1 MQVYTKMINTRMF
14 FSVITLLIGSFH
26 VNVFAQNVSPGALEP
41 EREVPMLP
49 DVVDDNIVT
58 VPSVAA
64 RPVSDD
70 NGPVISVQK
79 FVITYDEPQLVSSEQ
94 SASAS
99 SLVSDYLQDSGNELS
114 LTQLDDVAFL
124 LTELLR
130 DSGLLLAKAILPA
143 QEIESGAV
151 LIRVFVGKFGA
162 VDSEANVLYNK
173 TKLQQ
178 PFESVIGDAVNVD
191 FVESTILRLS
201 DMPGFTAAAVF
212 KPGNALGETRLT
224 VKAVEEA
231 PISYFAQAD
240 NYGVESTGDARLL
253 LGVKVNNVTGHIDQL
268 SVDALKTFSPGDLR
282 NARLTYEITHP
293 DLVHTFGLGFSKT
306 SYDVEDEAVLV
317 LGIEG
322 DTEIG
327 EIFLRSQW
335 IRQRN
340 INVATR
346 IGLALKRSNVDFTT
360 FNVEQGVD
368 RLTVFEATVVAD
380 ALDTRFRGVHR
391 ASLTFSHGFN
401 GLLGSMDGQG
411 NGESLGIVNGE
422 QTLPGQF
429 NKISAS
435 YSRLQ
440 SVVRNNSLLLH
451 FNGQYSDDL
460 LSSLERMSLG
470 GPYTVRAYPVA
481 EYVRDTAVFTSL
493 AWVINGGVFS
503 DGIAYGEYGWS
514 DILSLSLFA
523 DYGWGKLKDGSGGPT
538 STIDIAGWGVEA
550 ELTFPDFGGFTR
562 LSAAKPFDG
571 SEALNGEDIQYW
583 LSFGLNL

>member
-1 MQVYTKMINTRMF
+1 MQIYTKMINTRMF
-14 FSVITLLIGSFH
+14 FSVITLLVGSFQ
-26 VNVFAQNVSPGALEP
+26 VNVFAQNLSPGALEP
-41 EREVPMLP
+41 ERELPMLP
-49 DVVDDNIVT
+49 DIVDDNIVT

-79 FVITYDEPQLVSSEQ
+79 FVITYDDPQLVSSEQ

-99 SLVSDYLQDSGNELS
+99 SLVSDYLQDSGNALS
-114 LTQLDDVAFL
+114 LTQLDDVTFL
-124 LTELLR
+124 LTEQLR
-130 DSGLLLAKAILPA
+130 GSGLLLAKAILPA

-173 TKLQQ
+173 TTIQQ
-178 PFESVIGDAVNVD
+178 PFESAIGDAVKVD

-224 VKAVEEA
+224 VKAVKEA
-231 PISYFAQAD
+231 PISYFSQAD

-282 NARLTYEITHP
+282 NARLAYEITHP
-293 DLVHTFGLGFSKT
+293 DLVHTLGLGFSKT

-335 IRQRN
+335 VRQRN

-440 SVVRNNSLLLH
+440 SVVRNNSLLFH

-514 DILSLSLFA
+514 DILSLSVFA

>member
-1 MQVYTKMINTRMF
+1 
-14 FSVITLLIGSFH
+14 
-26 VNVFAQNVSPGALEP
+26 
-41 EREVPMLP
+41 
-49 DVVDDNIVT
+49 
-58 VPSVAA
+58 
-64 RPVSDD
+64 
-70 NGPVISVQK
+70 
-79 FVITYDEPQLVSSEQ
+79 
-94 SASAS
+94 
-99 SLVSDYLQDSGNELS
+99 
-114 LTQLDDVAFL
+114 
-124 LTELLR
+124 LTEQLR
-130 DSGLLLAKAILPA
+130 GSGLLLAKAILPA

-173 TKLQQ
+173 TTIQQ
-178 PFESVIGDAVNVD
+178 PFESAIGDAVKVD

-231 PISYFAQAD
+231 PVSYFAQAD
-240 NYGVESTGDARLL
+240 NFGVESTGDARLL

-282 NARLTYEITHP
+282 NARLAYEITHP
-293 DLVHTFGLGFSKT
+293 DLVHTLGLGFSKT

-335 IRQRN
+335 VRQRN

-440 SVVRNNSLLLH
+440 SVVRNNSLLFH

-514 DILSLSLFA
+514 DILSLSVFA

-550 ELTFPDFGGFTR
+550 ELSFPNFGGFTR

>member
-1 MQVYTKMINTRMF
+1 MINIRMF
-14 FSVITLLIGSFH
+14 FSVITLLVGSFQ
-26 VNVFAQNVSPGALEP
+26 VNVFAQNLSPGALEP
-41 EREVPMLP
+41 ERELPMLP
-49 DVVDDNIVT
+49 DIVDDNIVT

-64 RPVSDD
+64 RPDSDD

-79 FVITYDEPQLVSSEQ
+79 FVITYDEPQLVSSEL
-94 SASAS
+94 SASAT
-99 SLVSDYLQDSGNELS
+99 SLVSDYLQDSGNALS

-124 LTELLR
+124 LTEQLR
-130 DSGLLLAKAILPA
+130 GSGLLLAKAIVPA

-173 TKLQQ
+173 TTIQQ
-178 PFESVIGDAVNVD
+178 PFESAIGDAVKVD

-231 PISYFAQAD
+231 PVSYFAQAD
-240 NYGVESTGDARLL
+240 NLGVESTGDARLL

-282 NARLTYEITHP
+282 NARLAYEITHP
-293 DLVHTFGLGFSKT
+293 DLVHTLGLGFSKT

-322 DTEIG
+322 DTEMG

-335 IRQRN
+335 VRQRN
-340 INVATR
+340 INLATR

-440 SVVRNNSLLLH
+440 SVVRNNSLLFH

>member
-1 MQVYTKMINTRMF
+1 MQVHTKMINTRMF

-173 TKLQQ
+173 TTLQQ

-346 IGLALKRSNVDFTT
+346 IGLALKRSNVDFTS

-391 ASLTFSHGFN
+391 ASLTFSHGFS